1 MLGRRIAVMSCRT
14 SAVEYLFGHNKLE
27 EVTHMT
33 HEEELRERRQAL
45 NAAINE
51 RDLETMRSFIH
62 TSYVAKGKD
71 GSSIDY
77 ETMMQSAAQMLNS
90 LKDFDSQVVVED
102 VDVSGDSAKLVVR
115 RTERGQGR
123 ARGPKN
129 FRLFLA
135 LGIWFLCLGVIDTVQ
150 KDFVNAAGFAVGG
163 LVFICLAFFWWRRGS
178 SFHMTIRAQET
189 WQSVDGDWLVVEE
202 QEL

>member
-1 MLGRRIAVMSCRT
+1 
-14 SAVEYLFGHNKLE
+14 
-27 EVTHMT
+27 MT
-33 HEEELRERRQAL
+33 HDEELREQRQAL
-45 NAAINE
+45 NAAINK

-62 TSYVAKGKD
+62 TSYVFKGKD

-77 ETMMQSAAQMLNS
+77 EAMMQSVAQMLNS

-115 RTERGQGR
+115 RTERGQGQ

-129 FRLFLA
+129 FWVFLGV
-135 LGIWFLCLGVIDTVQ
+135 GIMFLCLGVVNTVQ
-150 KDFVNAAGFAVGG
+150 RHPVNAACFAVAC
-163 LVFICLAFFWWRRGS
+163 LVFFCFAFFWFRRGW
-178 SFHMTIRAQET
+178 SFHKTIRAQET
-189 WQSVDGDWLVVEE
+189 WQSVDGHWLVVEE